1 VARTLLIDED
11 LDHRLAAHLRA
22 RGRAALSADEVG
34 TKGRVDQAVL
44 RHLSRLSYE
53 WVLVTADD
61 SMPLE
66 HGRLIHDINAT
77 IATIDGAKKQQWRVR
92 GILTPDEFEFE
103 TVQRWAHKIADMP
116 AGSIRRFSPTDHHA
130 WTRRRR

>member
-1 VARTLLIDED
+1 MARTLIIDED
-11 LDHRLAAHLRA
+11 LDPRLAAHLRA
-22 RGRAALSADEVG
+22 RGRHALDAGEAG
-34 TKGRVDQAVL
+34 TRGRVDQAVL
-44 RHLSRLSYE
+44 RHLARLDYE

-66 HGRLIHDINAT
+66 HGKLIHDVNAT
-77 IATIDGAKKQQWRVR
+77 IATIDGAKKERSRSR

-103 TVQRWAHKIADMP
+103 TVQRWAHKIADLAP
-116 AGSIRRFSPTDHHA
+116 GSLRRFSPTDHHE